1 MLHRDK
7 LLGLATAELG
17 SGCVGQTH
25 FSPDLTGS
33 ISIPQLQPWTSLSIC
48 PDMPETTVEERTE
61 LGWSRAAALGQ
72 SCVMLLRLGKTTD
85 EIAVGTGKQMLANL
99 LVPS

>member
-1 MLHRDK
+1 
-7 LLGLATAELG
+7 
-17 SGCVGQTH
+17 
-25 FSPDLTGS
+25 
-33 ISIPQLQPWTSLSIC
+33 
-48 PDMPETTVEERTE
+48 MPETTVEERTE

-85 EIAVGTGKQMLANL
+85 EIAVGIGKQMLTNL